1 MHFTTFQDGKWGDK
15 RGHGTVNNSQSD
27 EADSQ
32 INVVQEVLEIFAHD
46 GPLTHISAW
55 LILPLLPVLMAHTSP
70 RSMQRALMSLDVLV
84 KTDDSQNAAL
94 TALPDRT
101 WIRLLAAIA
110 LLGEQ
115 TRQKALDARASIS
128 SSTTSSSSSS
138 GISEVVVGMNTGT
151 SLRPSTGSNPSDH
164 SPVTID
170 TSAIRNDGSMVL
182 LAHPSSSPDE
192 TFSDDM
198 TRDAEV
204 DIGCTSVELALD
216 TIATVMEGKMR
227 YHGHESWN
235 TWNCLQSCFR
245 SSSSSSS
252 SSSTSISS
260 SSSSS
265 SVVATHPSPSHTTT
279 SESVGGGSGG
289 SGSGGSG
296 HTDTVEQRLLRRCV
310 SLVLQRLARTTDG
323 WTTGLL
329 AGVANLLLFTEE
341 QRLCGNIPCKSMS
354 LNKSI
359 VPATSSVPVV
369 KTGVT
374 KSNTSSASSSS
385 ASSSSGTMQQQVMSF
400 PVLSC
405 PVPPRQRS

>member
-1 MHFTTFQDGKWGDK
+1 M
-15 RGHGTVNNSQSD
+15 
-27 EADSQ
+27 
-32 INVVQEVLEIFAHD
+32 
-46 GPLTHISAW
+46 
-55 LILPLLPVLMAHTSP
+55 
-70 RSMQRALMSLDVLV
+70 
-84 KTDDSQNAAL
+84 
-94 TALPDRT
+94 
-101 WIRLLAAIA
+101 
-110 LLGEQ
+110 
-115 TRQKALDARASIS
+115 
-128 SSTTSSSSSS
+128 
-138 GISEVVVGMNTGT
+138 GMNTGT

-192 TFSDDM
+192 TLSDDQE
-198 TRDAEV
+198 RDVEV

-245 SSSSSSS
+245 SG
-252 SSSTSISS
+252 STSISS

-279 SESVGGGSGG
+279 SESVGGG

-329 AGVANLLLFTEE
+329 AGVSNLLLFTEE

-385 ASSSSGTMQQQVMSF
+385 SSSSSASSSSGIMQQQQQVMSF